1 MALEYRDRVADTT
14 ATTGT
19 TSPIVLDGT
28 PPTGYRAFTAHTTG
42 ATVRYCIASGDSS
55 EWEVGEGVWTSSGAT
70 LTRST
75 VYASSNAGA
84 PVDFSAG
91 TKTVTEVMVAANLA
105 ALDQQVRVQS
115 GNGYGSTNNKIR
127 RFTNT
132 LTSTGSDITY
142 ADSAANGGSFTIN
155 ATGIY
160 AIYYTDLFSA
170 ASNMGVSLN
179 SAELTTGVHTITA
192 SARIAFATT
201 SAADRAS
208 AVAVTLKLTA
218 GDVIRAHTQGD
229 TESTSPARA
238 EFRIVRVT

>member
-1 MALEYRDRVADTT
+1 MALEFRDCVADTT

-28 PPTGYRAFTAHTTG
+28 PPAGFRAFTAHTTG
-42 ATVRYCIASGDSS
+42 ATVRYRIADAANI
-55 EWEVGEGVWTSSGAT
+55 EWEVVEGVWTSSGAT
-70 LTRST
+70 LTRVT

-84 PVDFSAG
+84 LVNFSAG
-91 TKTVTEVMVAANLA
+91 TKNVTEVMVAANLPPA
-105 ALDQQVRVQS
+105 DQQVRVQS
-115 GNGYGSTNNKIR
+115 GNGYGSTNTKIR

-142 ADSAANGGSFTIN
+142 ADSAANGASFTIN

-160 AIYYTDLFSA
+160 AISYTDMFSA

-218 GDVIRAHTQGD
+218 GDVVRAHTQGD
-229 TESTSPARA
+229 TETPTSGRS
-238 EFRIVRVT
+238 

>member
-1 MALEYRDRVADTT
+1 MALEFRDRVADTST
-14 ATTGT
+14 TTGT
-19 TSPIVLDGT
+19 GT
-28 PPTGYRAFTAHTTG
+28 LTLAGAAPTGYRAFTAHTTG
-42 ATVRYCIASGDSS
+42 ATVRYAIASADDT
-55 EWEVGEGVWTSSGAT
+55 EWEVGEGVWTTSGAT
-70 LTRST
+70 LTRVT

-84 PVDFSAG
+84 LVNFSAG
-91 TKTVTEVMVAANLA
+91 TKKVSEVMVAANLPPV
-105 ALDQQVRVQS
+105 DQQVRAQS
-115 GNGYGSTNNKIR
+115 GNGYGSTNTKIR

-142 ADSAANGGSFTIN
+142 ADSAANGGSFTVN

-179 SAELTTGVHTITA
+179 SAELTTGVHIITA

-229 TESTSPARA
+229 TESAAPARA
-238 EFRIVRVT
+238 ELRIIRLI